1 MPACGAAT
9 RREASREKWKGSA
22 FVAGLSGKSLSR
34 VTFDRNGRPAPAER
48 WDFGKRIRDVAVAPD
63 GALWV
68 IEDASPGAV
77 MRLTPA
83 K

>member
-1 MPACGAAT
+1 M
-9 RREASREKWKGSA
+9 
-22 FVAGLSGKSLSR
+22 AGLSGKSLSR

-48 WDFGKRIRDVAVAPD
+48 WDFGKRHRDVAVAPD

-68 IEDASPGAV
+68 IEDANPGAV